1 MTPYEIMLSESQERM
16 LIIAKRGREDVV
28 REMFDKWDVPV
39 RGDRPRHERRHHAR
53 PKQRHD
59 CGGNSSE
66 GTG

>member
-28 REMFDKWDVPV
+28 REVFDKWDVPCAEIGRV
-39 RGDRPRHERRHHAR
+39 TERRHHAR

-59 CGGNSSE
+59 CSGNSSE
-66 GTG
+66 SPG